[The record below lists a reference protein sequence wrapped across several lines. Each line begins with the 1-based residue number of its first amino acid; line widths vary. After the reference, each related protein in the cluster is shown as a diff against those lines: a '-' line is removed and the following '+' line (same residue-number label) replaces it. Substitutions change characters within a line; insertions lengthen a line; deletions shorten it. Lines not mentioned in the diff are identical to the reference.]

1 MMTEI
6 TEKLNDADHGR
17 AVMGNSVVSWIGFNL
32 VMLVLYLGFFY
43 MCLAVE
49 YPRSLVIGLVIAVVM
64 SLLCFCYYRLF
75 VNRYEFWFYL
85 VLPLDVVME
94 SFVAEHTGYSFYWCA
109 LGFWTVFVL
118 YRVCCLLRGRPN
130 TSAPAPEESSSLA
143 QSGSAEKYIP
153 TKPNALE
160 G

>member
-49 YPRSLVIGLVIAVVM
+49 YPRSLVFGLVIAGVM
-64 SLLCFCYYRLF
+64 TLLCFGCHRWF
-75 VNRYEFWFYL
+75 TNRYEF
-85 VLPLDVVME
+85 
-94 SFVAEHTGYSFYWCA
+94 GFYWCCH
-109 LGFWTVFVL
+109 WTWSWRASLPSIRGIRFTGVLWVFGRFLFCIEFATCCVAGPMPV
-118 YRVCCLLRGRPN
+118 RVSR
-130 TSAPAPEESSSLA
+130 
-143 QSGSAEKYIP
+143 
-153 TKPNALE
+153 
-160 G
+160 

>member
-1 MMTEI
+1 MNEI
-6 TEKLNDADHGR
+6 TEKLNNANQSR
-17 AVMGNSVVSWIGFNL
+17 AAIEHSLVLWIGFNL

-49 YPRSLVIGLVIAVVM
+49 YPRSLVFGLVIAGVM
-64 SLLCFCYYRLF
+64 TLLCFGYHRF
-75 VNRYEFWFYL
+75 FANRYEFCFYL

-118 YRVCCLLRGRPN
+118 YRVSCLLRGG
-130 TSAPAPEESSSLA
+130 AGA
-143 QSGSAEKYIP
+143 
-153 TKPNALE
+153 NA
-160 G
+160 